1 MNTKSIQMTWLNILL
16 KNGTKKKRHSKPNQK
31 SRVFTGAP
39 VIAFCENPLLQKII
53 CTNTI
58 KTTKNL

>member
-1 MNTKSIQMTWLNILL
+1 MTWLNILL